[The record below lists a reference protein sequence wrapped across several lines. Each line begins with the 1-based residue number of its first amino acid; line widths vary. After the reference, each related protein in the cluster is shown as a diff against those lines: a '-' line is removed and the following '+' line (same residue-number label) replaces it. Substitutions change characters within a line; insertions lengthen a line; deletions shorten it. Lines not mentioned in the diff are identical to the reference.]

1 MNGRLTHD
9 ELRNNSIAPSEIRE
23 PGIFENVAQTLDT
36 LVEIKNMLNVFRS
49 DIGDGTHEEK
59 FGPLE
64 PHSFRESVE
73 FARMVSFDI
82 QNDLK
87 SLIARFR

>member
-1 MNGRLTHD
+1 MNALFNCKESCDGRVV
-9 ELRNNSIAPSEIRE
+9 PSEIKE
-23 PGIFENVAQTLDT
+23 PGIFENVAQTLNT

-73 FARMVSFDI
+73 LARMVSFDI